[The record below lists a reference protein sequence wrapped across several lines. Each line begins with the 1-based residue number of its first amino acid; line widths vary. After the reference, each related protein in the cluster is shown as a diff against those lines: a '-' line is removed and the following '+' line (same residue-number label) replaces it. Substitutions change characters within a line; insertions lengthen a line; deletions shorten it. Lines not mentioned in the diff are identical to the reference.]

1 MKFFC
6 KEKEGNEEVLLNFVY
21 LEKFRRMNMGYI
33 EDLRKFIGH
42 QPIILVGV
50 AVAVINETGQ
60 FLLQKRQDG
69 QWGVPGG
76 FIELGE
82 STEDA
87 GRREVLE
94 ETGLEIG
101 KVELIGVFSGKQH
114 HVKLPNG
121 DEFYPVTVAYVTRDI
136 LGGELQADGVE
147 TSEARFFS
155 VNELPDK
162 LNPLIKNLMKQFT
175 VSV

>member
-1 MKFFC
+1 
-6 KEKEGNEEVLLNFVY
+6 
-21 LEKFRRMNMGYI
+21 MGYI
-33 EDLRKFIGH
+33 EGLREVIGH
-42 QPIILVGV
+42 QPLILVGV
-50 AVAVINETGQ
+50 AVAVVNEAGE

-87 GRREVLE
+87 GRREVFE

-101 KVELIGVFSGKQH
+101 KLNLVGVFSGKQH

-136 LGGELQADGVE
+136 LSGDLRADGVE
-147 TSEARFFS
+147 TTEARFFS
-155 VNELPDK
+155 VNELPEN
-162 LNPLIKNLMKQFT
+162 LNPLIKNLMEQFK